1 MASKQPTAAA
11 LLVLAATTAYAGDT
25 SLTVYNGGFGVVRET
40 FPLSLKPG
48 ENKVVFAD
56 ATAQVEASSVILRDA
71 QGLDYRRIA
80 EVLDIPEGTVKSRL
94 FRSRFALRQELERL
108 EAQPDESSGATE

>member
-1 MASKQPTAAA
+1 MEDDRRRLFRA
-11 LLVLAATTAYAGDT
+11 LSGLDPEQRAIL
-25 SLTVYNGGFGVVRET
+25 
-40 FPLSLKPG
+40 
-48 ENKVVFAD
+48 
-56 ATAQVEASSVILRDA
+56 ILRDA